1 VTQAAEATGHAG
13 ADDLARAAPPA
24 AVPPSRRDR
33 LRAATIEEIIGT
45 ARRLLVRSGPEAV
58 SLRAI
63 AREMGMT
70 APGLYRYFG
79 SHEELIRHVIAGIFT
94 ELGEDIHR
102 AIHTAVSPDGEAVS
116 PDGDSPDGDSPDGDS
131 PALATV
137 ALTLKMVAACREFR
151 RWALNHEAEFAL
163 LFGVPLPGIDDKR
176 HDIAD
181 DCAMAFAGTFFTLF
195 FELWQRAPFTVAVPQ
210 EIDAGLLAQLTR
222 YRDALGVGTDLPVGA
237 VLTFLRCWTL
247 LYGAV
252 SMEVFGHMSFAL
264 TDPAPMFEIT
274 LGDLAALVG
283 LQYPLPG

>member
-94 ELGEDIHR
+94 ELGEDIQR
-102 AIHTAVSPDGEAVS
+102 AIHTAVSPDGEAV
-116 PDGDSPDGDSPDGDS
+116 SPDGDSPDGDS